1 MRIQLE
7 SAHGNISL
15 QIGDDAYYI
24 DMHNNSYGFGGTSV
38 FANDPSK
45 LPKKIGEIT
54 AVGGDYVE
62 CSGVEPPVGSF
73 IMFQKKRSVNENG
86 LTGYY
91 ASVKMVNNSTDRVE
105 LFALSSEVS
114 ESSK

>member
-7 SAHGNISL
+7 DAHGNISL
-15 QIGDDAYYI
+15 QVGDDAYYI
-24 DMHNNSYGFGGTSV
+24 DYINSYGFGGTSV
-38 FANDPSK
+38 FGNDPTK

-54 AVGGDYVE
+54 KIGSDYIE

-91 ASVKMVNNSTDRVE
+91 ASVKMTNNSTDRVE